1 MHILILANNDVGLYN
16 FRKELIQKLIS
27 MGNEVYISLPY
38 GEKVEP
44 LIRYGCR
51 FIDTALDRRG
61 INPVTDLKLIRTY
74 FKIIKQVKPDKV
86 ITYTIKPNIYGGI
99 VCRMKRIPMYA
110 NITGLGTAFQ
120 GNGILTKLVTA
131 MYKFAFKNVKTVFF
145 ENKEN
150 RDIIVGKKIIP
161 KEKSYCLNGA
171 GVNLE
176 EFAFTD
182 YPDDGTVHFLFIG
195 RVMREKGIG
204 ELFDAAEQLKRDGMD
219 IVVDVV
225 GSFEEDYKEKVNDLD
240 KRGII
245 KYHGYQSDVKPF
257 IRNAHC
263 FVLPSYHEGMA
274 NTLLECGAMGR
285 PLITSNIHGC
295 LEAVKDGET
304 GFLCN
309 AKDTDDLYG
318 KMKRFFE
325 LPYERKKD
333 MGRLSHEFV
342 AGVFDKKK
350 VVEETVKEIMG

>member
-1 MHILILANNDVGLYN
+1 MRILILANNDVGLYN
-16 FRKELIQKLIS
+16 FRKELILKLIS

-99 VCRMKRIPMYA
+99 VCRMKRVPMYA

-182 YPDDGTVHFLFIG
+182 YPDDGTIHFLFIG

-204 ELFDAAEQLKRDGMD
+204 ELFDAAERLKRDGMD

-309 AKDTDDLYG
+309 AKDAEDLYG

>member
-1 MHILILANNDVGLYN
+1 MRILILANNDVGLYN
-16 FRKELIQKLIS
+16 FRKDLIQKLIS

-99 VCRMKRIPMYA
+99 VCRMKRIPMCA

-120 GNGILTKLVTA
+120 GNGILTKQVTA

-161 KEKSYCLNGA
+161 KEKSYCLKGA

-182 YPDDGTVHFLFIG
+182 YPDDGTIHFLFIG

-204 ELFDAAEQLKRDGMD
+204 ELFDAAERLKRDGMD
-219 IVVDVV
+219 IIVDVV

-257 IRNAHC
+257 IRNVHC